1 MIASIVTTT
10 TVSMVSIYTLAGSLA
25 LISILAMTAMLVGK
39 DVTSMVSSKRAKRI
53 NKSLNIAIFPLLV
66 VFVFVVVAK
75 VAEIIK

>member
-25 LISILAMTAMLVGK
+25 LISILAMTAMLVTK
-39 DVTSMVSSKRAKRI
+39 DLSSTVAGERARRI
-53 NKSLNIAIFPLLV
+53 SRALNIAIFPLLV
-66 VFVFVVVAK
+66 VFVLLVVSK